1 MKGDRIS
8 LVNLEY
14 IPELFMK
21 KVSVIL
27 IATFL
32 GSGASIALAGGQ
44 ADRYN
49 EARSYP
55 NKSIDERSSGYRF
68 EESETVKK
76 LKEEHRMIKELVADF
91 LKK

>member
-1 MKGDRIS
+1 
-8 LVNLEY
+8 
-14 IPELFMK
+14 MK

-27 IATFL
+27 IASFL
-32 GSGASIALAGGQ
+32 GTGASIVLAGDNGGQ

-55 NKSIDERSSGYRF
+55 DKSIDERTSDYRF

-76 LKEEHRMIKELVADF
+76 LKEEHRIIKELVAD
-91 LKK
+91 LLEKQ